1 MQFVWQ
7 HRLGLIR
14 GAATTRG
21 LPLRVIDPGRLNTD
35 AGPDFFNASVKIGD
49 ETWCGN
55 VEMHVRASDWHRH
68 GHSSDRAYDSVV
80 LHVVAVDDDEIR
92 RPDGSPIPQAVM
104 EIGSGARERY
114 EALGRGADTGL
125 PCAEGLPSIQP
136 VHVADWLTA
145 LAVERVFTKSER
157 AAALADATGGNW
169 EEAAYATF
177 ARALGFGL
185 NSEPFELTARSLPL
199 TILLKHRDNP
209 LAVEAMIFGQ
219 AGLIPDPAVDED
231 PYVEA
236 LRQEYRFMAAKFSLR
251 SPKPQWKMARTRP
264 QNLPHRRL
272 ALLALKVA
280 DGFGLM
286 GDLVAAAERDA
297 VAAVERVRDL
307 FDLTLEGFWANH
319 YTFAPSGAKAF
330 PRVLGRNAVDS
341 LIINVAVP
349 LLHAR
354 AASRGDD
361 LAMER
366 AVDLLCSLPP
376 EENSVVRLFTAAG
389 LPCRDAFASQAL
401 VELRRE
407 YCEKRKCVYCR
418 FGRRLLSKSI
428 AANPASPADSAT
440 PSAAPY
446 PALPF

>member
-14 GAATTRG
+14 GNATTDG

-35 AGPDFFNASVKIGD
+35 AGPDFFNASVEIGD
-49 ETWCGN
+49 EKWCGN
-55 VEMHVRASDWHRH
+55 VEIHVRASDWERH
-68 GHSSDRAYDSVV
+68 GHSADRAYDSVV
-80 LHVVAVDDDEIR
+80 LHIVAVDDAR
-92 RPDGSPIPQAVM
+92 VTRPDGSPIPQAVM
-104 EIGSGARERY
+104 EIGASARQRY
-114 EALGRGADTGL
+114 AALGHGSAEGL
-125 PCAEGLPSIQP
+125 PCADGLKTIPSIY
-136 VHVADWLTA
+136 VSDWLTA
-145 LAVERVFTKSER
+145 LAVERVHTKSER
-157 AAALADATGGNW
+157 AAATAASTAGNW
-169 EEAAYATF
+169 EEAAYITF

-185 NSEPFELTARSLPL
+185 NSDPFEMTARSLPL
-199 TILLKHRDNP
+199 NVLLKHRDNR

-219 AGLIPDPAVDED
+219 AGLIPDPAIDED

-236 LRQEYRFMAAKFSLR
+236 LRQEYRFMAAKFSLT
-251 SPKPQWKMARTRP
+251 PPATQWKLARTRP

-272 ALLALKVA
+272 ALLAKKVA

-286 GDLVAAAERDA
+286 GDIAGATSI
-297 VAAVERVRDL
+297 ERVRDL
-307 FDLTLEGFWANH
+307 FDIPLEGFWATH
-319 YTFAPSGAKAF
+319 YTFAPSRAKSF
-330 PRVLGRNAVDS
+330 PSVLGKQAVDS

-354 AASRGDD
+354 AAQRGDEM
-361 LAMER
+361 AMER
-366 AVDLLCSLPP
+366 AYDLLASLAP
-376 EENSVVRLFTAAG
+376 EDNAPVRMFTNAG
-389 LPCRDAFASQAL
+389 LACDNAFASQAL

-428 AANPASPADSAT
+428 AESPTGLPANTSN
-440 PSAAPY
+440 

>member
-1 MQFVWQ
+1 MHFVWQ
-7 HRLGLIR
+7 HRLGLIK
-14 GAATTRG
+14 GAATTDGR
-21 LPLRVIDPGRLNTD
+21 PLRVIDPGRLNTD

-49 ETWCGN
+49 ETWHGN

-68 GHSSDRAYDSVV
+68 GHSDDRAYDSVV
-80 LHVVAVDDDEIR
+80 LHIVAVDDDSVT
-92 RPDGSPIPQAVM
+92 RPDGSVIPQAVM

-114 EALGRGADTGL
+114 EAMGRGADTGL
-125 PCAEGLPSIQP
+125 PCAAGLRDIPGIY
-136 VHVADWLTA
+136 VTDWLTA

-157 AAALADATGGNW
+157 AAAIAESTGGNW
-169 EEAAYATF
+169 EEAAYITF

-199 TILLKHRDNP
+199 NILLKHRDNP

-219 AGLIPDPAVDED
+219 AGLIPDPAIDED

-251 SPKPQWKMARTRP
+251 SPNPQWKLARTRP

-272 ALLALKVA
+272 ALLARKVA
-280 DGFGLM
+280 NGFGLM
-286 GDLVAAAERDA
+286 GDLAAARSAD
-297 VAAVERVRDL
+297 RVRDL
-307 FDLTLEGFWANH
+307 FSVTPEGFWATH
-319 YTFAPSGAKAF
+319 FTFAPSKSRVF
-330 PRVLGRNAVDS
+330 PTVLGRQAVDS

-354 AASRGDD
+354 ACSRGDD
-361 LAMER
+361 AAMEC
-366 AVDLLCSLPP
+366 ALDLLASLPP
-376 EENSVVRLFTAAG
+376 EDNSPVRLFTGAG
-389 LPCRDAFASQAL
+389 IPCADAFASQAL

-407 YCEKRKCVYCR
+407 YCEKKKCIYCR
-418 FGRRLLSKSI
+418 FGRRLLSRSI
-428 AANPASPADSAT
+428 AGADGQPANAPAAH
-440 PSAAPY
+440 